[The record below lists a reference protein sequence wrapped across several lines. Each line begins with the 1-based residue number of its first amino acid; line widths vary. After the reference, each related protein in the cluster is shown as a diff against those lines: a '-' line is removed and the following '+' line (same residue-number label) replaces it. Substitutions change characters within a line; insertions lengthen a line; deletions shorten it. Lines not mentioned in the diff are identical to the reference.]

1 MTKWTLNEIID
12 ALKDGYEIRKNNYEL
27 TYRLVNRNCD
37 YDIEVAYLTFNQFV
51 KLDLVESDYTTLY
64 TYYKIK

>member
-12 ALKDGYEIRKNNYEL
+12 ALKDGYEIRKDNYEL